1 MNLLQTLRVA
11 LWALWANRLRSFL
24 TALGV
29 IIGVGAVI
37 AVVAIGEGAKA
48 NVEESFAAMGT
59 NLLVVMSG
67 ATTAGGLRGGF
78 GSQPTL
84 TWGDLD
90 AIERDVPGVL
100 TAAPVLRTTTS
111 LASDAQNWTTQVY
124 GTTPEYF
131 QLRNWP
137 LASGVA
143 FTSSDLD
150 GQTKVVILGRTVADQ
165 LYGPGAD
172 PIGQSIRIAN
182 VPFEVIGVLS
192 PKGQSST
199 GQDYDDGAFVAVSTF
214 QSKLQRG
221 LGNFLTGVI
230 FVRASAADQV
240 PRVQSAV
247 VSLLRDRHH
256 LGVAADDDFSIRNL
270 LEIANAQAR
279 GTETLSTLLSAIA
292 AVSLAVG
299 GIGIMNIMLVSVTER
314 TREVGLRVALGA
326 KPWHILAQFLIEA
339 CTLACAGGVLGVL
352 LGVGTAVRLAQSF
365 GWPVS
370 INPALV
376 LVAVLFSALV
386 GVGFGLYPAL
396 KAARLDPIQALRY
409 E

>member
-1 MNLLQTLRVA
+1 MNVLQTFRVA

-29 IIGVGAVI
+29 IIGVAAVI

-67 ATTAGGLRGGF
+67 ATTAGGVRGGF
-78 GSQPTL
+78 GSQPSL
-84 TWGDLD
+84 TWSDLG
-90 AIERDVPGVL
+90 AIQSDVPGVAS
-100 TAAPVLRTTTS
+100 AAPVLRTATS
-111 LASDAQNWTTQVY
+111 LASDDQNWTTQVY
-124 GTTPEYF
+124 GTTSDYF
-131 QLRNWP
+131 ELRNWP
-137 LASGVA
+137 LASGVS

-165 LYGPGAD
+165 LYGPGSN
-172 PIGQSIRIAN
+172 PTGQSVRIAN

-192 PKGQSST
+192 PKGQSTS
-199 GQDYDDGAFVAVSTF
+199 GQDYDDGAFVPVSTF
-214 QSKLQRG
+214 QGKLQRG
-221 LGNFLTGVI
+221 LGNFLSGVI
-230 FVRASAADQV
+230 FIRASTASEV
-240 PRVQSAV
+240 PRVQAAVSA
-247 VSLLRDRHH
+247 LLRDRHH
-256 LGVAADDDFSIRNL
+256 LDAAADDDFSIRNL
-270 LEIANAQAR
+270 VEIANAQAR
-279 GTETLSTLLSAIA
+279 GTETLTTLLSAIA

-326 KPWHILAQFLIEA
+326 KPQHILGQFLVEA
-339 CTLACAGGVLGVL
+339 CALACSGGALGVL
-352 LGVGTAVRLAQSF
+352 LGIGVAARLAASF

-370 INPALV
+370 INPALA
-376 LVAVLFSALV
+376 LLAVVFSALV
-386 GVGFGLYPAL
+386 GIGFGLYPAL
-396 KAARLDPIQALRY
+396 KASRLDPIQALRY